1 MTINKSL
8 LEFVSTSNVQE
19 VSNNKINLDD
29 KKLVSINYLE
39 ILIKFNDY
47 FINKINIENNNLNN
61 NKINNPDNKT
71 FLYTKRNSFRKD
83 IENIF
88 STSIN
93 KKKRTFH
100 SSKCNCNGYFCSERT
115 LCYNK
120 YGNTKCTHC
129 SKFY

>member
-19 VSNNKINLDD
+19 VSNNKIINSNDQLIVTDD

-47 FINKINIENNNLNN
+47 FINN
-61 NKINNPDNKT
+61 NKINKT
-71 FLYTKRNSFRKD
+71 FLYT
-83 IENIF
+83 
-88 STSIN
+88 TSIN

-100 SSKCNCNGYFCSERT
+100 SKKCNCNGYFCSERT
-115 LCYNK
+115 LCHNK